1 MEIHYSGSWE
11 AICFDGWDIHDAFV
25 ACRQLGYSGADS
37 ITRETAASMMSS
49 LKKVQCKGNENTL
62 GDCDHDGWSVGNC
75 SYGYAGVLCTGMLG
89 LTSSFTLLSLG
100 FRFKQGVLSV
110 FTHIL
115 EAAWPSGQHVGLAIG
130 RSRIRVPL

>member
-1 MEIHYSGSWE
+1 MEIYYSGSWE

-37 ITRETAASMMSS
+37 ITRETAAGITSS

-75 SYGYAGVLCTGMLG
+75 SYGYAGIICTGMLV
-89 LTSSFTLLSLG
+89 LISSFTLLMLS
-100 FRFKQGVLSV
+100 FRLSRN
-110 FTHIL
+110 L
-115 EAAWPSGQHVGLAIG
+115 
-130 RSRIRVPL
+130 